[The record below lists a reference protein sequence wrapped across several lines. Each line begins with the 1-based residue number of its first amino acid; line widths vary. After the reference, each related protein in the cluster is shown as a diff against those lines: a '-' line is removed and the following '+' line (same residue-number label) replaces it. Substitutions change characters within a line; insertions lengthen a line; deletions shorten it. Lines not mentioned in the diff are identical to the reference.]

1 MMILPLLL
9 VTSAL
14 AVACLSSLTTAD
26 VAIGD
31 EQYARVPVPRR
42 HPSRRLDDNSEQG
55 TCDFEEDTC
64 SYYTAYFTNPSSS
77 STSSYAWTRNSG
89 STPSYGGP
97 IGDHGGGGDYISGG
111 GGYYMV
117 K

>member
-9 VTSAL
+9 VTAAL

-42 HPSRRLDDNSEQG
+42 HPTRRLDDNSVQG

-64 SYYTAYFTNPSSS
+64 SYYRAYYTPS
-77 STSSYAWTRNSG
+77 TYAWTRNSG